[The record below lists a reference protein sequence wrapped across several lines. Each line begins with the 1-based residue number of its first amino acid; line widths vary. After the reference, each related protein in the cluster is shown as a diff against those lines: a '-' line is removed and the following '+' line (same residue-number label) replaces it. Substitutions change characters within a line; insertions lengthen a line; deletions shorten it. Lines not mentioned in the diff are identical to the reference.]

1 MKIHIVCE
9 QLTYS
14 RQLVPTPKFHRTV
27 RSFVRR
33 EGRITRSQQ
42 RALGELWPRYGITVD
57 NRALDYKTMFGRKAP
72 VIFEIGF
79 GNGRSLA
86 EMAAQHPEQDY
97 IGVDV
102 HRPGVGSLLLQLE
115 DQAIENVRVV
125 CEDAVQVLT
134 HQIPDDSLQ
143 AVYLFFPDPWPKK
156 RHHKRR
162 LLQPEF
168 VQLVRKRLKVNG
180 LFHMATDWQ
189 GYAEHMMA
197 VMSQAEGFKNTAG
210 EGVYAER
217 PDYRPLTKFELRGK
231 NLGHGVWDL
240 IFSRVS

>member
-1 MKIHIVCE
+1 MPA
-9 QLTYS
+9 Q
-14 RQLVPTPKFHRTV
+14 RFHRTV

-33 EGRITRSQQ
+33 EGRITRSQK
-42 RALGELWPRYGITVD
+42 RALAELWQRYGINTD
-57 NRALDYKTMFGRKAP
+57 DCLLDYKTVFARKAP
-72 VIFEIGF
+72 VVLEIGF

-86 EMAAQHPEQDY
+86 KMAAAHPEQDY

-102 HRPGVGSLLLQLE
+102 HRPGAGSLLLQLE
-115 DQAIENVRVV
+115 NQAIENVRVV

-134 HQIPDDSLQ
+134 RQIPEDSLQ

-162 LLQPEF
+162 ILQPEF
-168 VQLVRKRLKVNG
+168 VQLVRKRLKING
-180 LFHMATDWQ
+180 LFHMATDWRD
-189 GYAEHMMA
+189 YAGHMMD
-197 VMSQAEGFKNTAG
+197 VMSQAEGFENTAG

-217 PDYRPLTKFELRGK
+217 PDYRPVTKFELRGR

-240 IFSRVS
+240 TFCRVS